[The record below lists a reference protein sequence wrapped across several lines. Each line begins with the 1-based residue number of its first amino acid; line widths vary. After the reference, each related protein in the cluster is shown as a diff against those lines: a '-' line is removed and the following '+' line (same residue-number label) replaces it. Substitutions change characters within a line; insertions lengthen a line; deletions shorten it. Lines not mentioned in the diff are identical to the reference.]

1 MDLARCL
8 EAQQRIVDLVFSC
21 DSVLTLDDIDDV
33 NVVPDNVRI
42 NVNTYVIPTLAWIL
56 APFPIG
62 KANKRATGDP
72 LANVLNIGLAYNLG
86 GAIAHRNAFYDIA
99 GGDETRKGF
108 KYPNLLLDTTIA
120 ALRGATTF
128 DIVQRA
134 EMPLQT
140 LATKAK
146 TRVEMESTN
155 FRKTFIP

>member
-8 EAQQRIVDLVFSC
+8 EAQHRTVDLVFSC
-21 DSVLTLDDIDDV
+21 DSVLTLEDIGDV

-42 NVNTYVIPTLAWIL
+42 NVNTHVIPTPAWIL
-56 APFPIG
+56 APFPFG

-72 LANVLNIGLAYNLG
+72 VSNILNIGLAYNLG

-99 GGDETRKGF
+99 GGDETGTGF

-128 DIVQRA
+128 DIVQSA
-134 EMPLQT
+134 ETALQT

-146 TRVEMESTN
+146 VRVEMASTN
-155 FRKTFIP
+155 FRKTLLP

>member
-1 MDLARCL
+1 
-8 EAQQRIVDLVFSC
+8 VFSC
-21 DSVLTLDDIDDV
+21 DSVLTLDDIGNV

-42 NVNTYVIPTLAWIL
+42 NVNTHVIPTPAWIL

-72 LANVLNIGLAYNLG
+72 LANILNIGLAYNLG

-99 GGDETRKGF
+99 GGDATQAGF

-120 ALRGATTF
+120 VLRGATTF
-128 DIVQRA
+128 DIVQNA
-134 EMPLQT
+134 ETPLQT

-146 TRVEMESTN
+146 VRIEMESTN
-155 FRKTFIP
+155 FRKTLLP